1 MLERLY
7 TLPELV
13 KSLKLS
19 ISTLRREIRAG
30 TLECAKAGKR
40 GQIRVSEAAVEAY
53 LRRSARVAKAPDAAS
68 ASGPAVA
75 AAAVP
80 VREGHVGKN
89 LSYRILNADVVVG
102 LRTLP
107 AGSAN
112 CAVTSP
118 PYYWQ
123 RDYGVDG
130 QIGHEATI
138 EEYVQA
144 LVRAFDE
151 VKRVLTDD
159 GVFFLNIG
167 DAYYNAKGK
176 PHGKDRKHSGRQLA
190 RKTLRAVDGPGLGL
204 PRKSLIGLPWRI
216 ALAMQATGWTL
227 RSDVIWQRPGCL
239 SEPTAHDRP
248 HRIHEHVF
256 IFSKQ
261 PRYFFNRAAL
271 GGEEDVWTIKARPD
285 NPHSHS
291 APFPAELAE
300 RCIAC
305 GCPEGGTVLDPF
317 LGSGTAAIS
326 ALKLGRHAIGVELK
340 ASDCELSERRILGE
354 VWPPAKEPAGKKQR
368 VPASAARRR
377 SSRFDPPSV
386 AA

>member
-1 MLERLY
+1 MY
-7 TLPELV
+7 TLLELV
-13 KSLKLS
+13 ASLKLS

-30 TLECAKAGKR
+30 TLECTKAGKR
-40 GQIRVSEAAVEAY
+40 GQIRVSEAAVQAY
-53 LRRSARVAKAPDAAS
+53 LRRSASAGRLPGAPS
-68 ASGPAVA
+68 PSTPAVVA
-75 AAAVP
+75 EPVP
-80 VREGHVGKN
+80 FREGHVGKN
-89 LSYRILNADVVVG
+89 LSYRIYNADVVIG
-102 LRTLP
+102 LRALP

-151 VKRVLTDD
+151 VKRVLTND

-176 PHGKDRKHSGRQLA
+176 PHGEDKKHSGRQLA

-204 PRKSLIGLPWRI
+204 PRKSLIGLPWRV

-227 RSDVIWQRPGCL
+227 RSDVIWRRPGCL

-300 RCIAC
+300 RCISC

-340 ASDCELSERRILGE
+340 AGDCELSERRILKE
-354 VWPPAKEPAGKKQR
+354 VCPPVKVSKEPAQR
-368 VPASAARRR
+368 VPATAGRQQQERTHPA
-377 SSRFDPPSV
+377 SV